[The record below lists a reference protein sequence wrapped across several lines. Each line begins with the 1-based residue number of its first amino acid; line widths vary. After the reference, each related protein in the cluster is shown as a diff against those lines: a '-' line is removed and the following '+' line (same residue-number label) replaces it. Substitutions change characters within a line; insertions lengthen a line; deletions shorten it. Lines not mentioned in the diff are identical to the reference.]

1 MFVVNR
7 NEIDPTLMNQSDE
20 MIFEELKL
28 YLESINIKT
37 YMVCVVGRTNSFM
50 AKDIERDIN
59 GQILKTKQIPCMFFF
74 MKNGSTLDKKYIPSI
89 IEKWKELLMY
99 HIYDV
104 DEYADDHMDI
114 TEINGED
121 YIVEQYVRNFKIDII
136 DFLNSRDVK
145 PNYVYCSSMPS
156 YNIIYSRKA
165 DYEKASKEFD
175 FITMCIKEH
184 VKELVSEDFDI
195 STDKL
200 TVNFWNPFMQGY
212 NGYFLSRED

>member
-7 NEIDPTLMNQSDE
+7 NEIDPTLLNQSDE

-28 YLESINIKT
+28 YLESINIHT
-37 YMVCVVGRTNSFM
+37 YMVCVIGRSNSFM
-50 AKDIERDIN
+50 AKEIERDCK
-59 GQILKTKQIPCMFFF
+59 GSGPKVKTVPSMLFF
-74 MKNGSTLDKKYIPSI
+74 MKGGCKLDRSYVPSI
-89 IEKWKELLMY
+89 IEKWKELLLY

-104 DEYADDHMDI
+104 DEYADDSMNI

-145 PNYVYCSSMPS
+145 PNYVYCSSMPC
-156 YNIIYSRKA
+156 YNIIYSRKS

-184 VKELVSEDFDI
+184 IKDLVEEDFDI